1 MPNWPISHILLLGDN
16 MFGSNI
22 VRSGFSLTKMLS
34 GLNRGLS
41 LANQVIPIYQQA
53 KPMISN
59 ARQILATMR
68 EFAHTDV
75 FSNPQKSSSNNIV
88 FHEKNTILK
97 NEQSFSNPVF
107 FQ

>member
-1 MPNWPISHILLLGDN
+1 
-16 MFGSNI
+16 MFGTNI

-75 FSNPQKSSSNNIV
+75 FSKPQNNASNNIAN
-88 FHEKNTILK
+88 EKNTVLK
-97 NEQSFSNPVF
+97 KTSSFSNPVF

>member
-1 MPNWPISHILLLGDN
+1 
-16 MFGSNI
+16 MFGPNI
-22 VRSGFSLTKMLS
+22 VRNGFSLTRMLS

-59 ARQILATMR
+59 ARQIIGAIK
-68 EFAHTDV
+68 EFAHSDIPLSKPA
-75 FSNPQKSSSNNIV
+75 SNLAN
-88 FHEKNTILK
+88 EKNTGQPSMQ
-97 NEQSFSNPVF
+97 NMSNPVF